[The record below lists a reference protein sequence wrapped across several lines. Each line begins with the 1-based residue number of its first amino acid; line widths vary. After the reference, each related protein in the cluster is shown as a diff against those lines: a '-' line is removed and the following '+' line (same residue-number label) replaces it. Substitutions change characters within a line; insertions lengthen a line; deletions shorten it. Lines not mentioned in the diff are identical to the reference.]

1 MLSRLKFANLSWES
15 FQPTAFVLL
24 PLCTLVASV
33 IAPLMAG
40 LLAEMGLRA
49 EGNENSHA
57 FIRSYPYALPALIN
71 AALVAFISIIAFLFL
86 EEVCS

>member
-1 MLSRLKFANLSWES
+1 M
-15 FQPTAFVLL
+15 
-24 PLCTLVASV
+24 ASV
-33 IAPLMAG
+33 VAPLMAG

-71 AALVAFISIIAFLFL
+71 AVFVGIVAVVAFLFL
-86 EEVCS
+86 EEVSQRRLDQVASC